1 MVIYCIL
8 VSWKDFGIK
17 LENFGT
23 TSDYFGNALEKSWEI
38 CSQ

>member
-1 MVIYCIL
+1 MVISCKL
-8 VSWKDFGIK
+8 GSWKDFGTK

-23 TSDYFGNALEKSWEI
+23 TLDYFGNALEKSWEI

>member
-1 MVIYCIL
+1 MVIYSIL

-17 LENFGT
+17 LEKFGT
-23 TSDYFGNALEKSWEI
+23 TLDYFGNALEKSWEI

>member
-1 MVIYCIL
+1 MVIPCKL
-8 VSWKDFGIK
+8 VSWKDFGMK

-23 TSDYFGNALEKSWEI
+23 TLDYFGNTLEKSWEI